1 LLLTPIAATAAG
13 QPATAKKTAVG
24 KTPQAV
30 KSTKAG
36 KAAKAGKAGR
46 RATAAADQ
54 VGPAELLEADSVGL
68 RGQASFYGHGFSG
81 RKTAT
86 GEIFDV
92 RQFTAASNRYPLGTL
107 VAVHRLDNDRCAIV
121 KVNDSMH
128 GKHRRR
134 VIDVSRGAAQYLDM
148 IRAGVVMVRV
158 AALPKEAARGD
169 AGSCRSAVDA
179 ADERP
184 PPGDFSLSRGQPEK
198 TPEIEIRPA
207 D

>member
-1 LLLTPIAATAAG
+1 LLLVPITATAAG
-13 QPATAKKTAVG
+13 QPATAKKAAVG
-24 KTPQAV
+24 KNPTAV

-36 KAAKAGKAGR
+36 KATR
-46 RATAAADQ
+46 RAVAAPDQ

-121 KVNDSMH
+121 RINDRMH

-134 VIDVSRGAAQYLDM
+134 VIDVSRGAAQHLDM

-158 AALPKEAARGD
+158 AALPKGAAPGD
-169 AGSCRSAVDA
+169 PGSCRSAVDA
-179 ADERP
+179 GDERP
-184 PPGDFSLSRGQPEK
+184 MPGDFSLSRGQPEK
-198 TPEIEIRPA
+198 MPEIEIRPA